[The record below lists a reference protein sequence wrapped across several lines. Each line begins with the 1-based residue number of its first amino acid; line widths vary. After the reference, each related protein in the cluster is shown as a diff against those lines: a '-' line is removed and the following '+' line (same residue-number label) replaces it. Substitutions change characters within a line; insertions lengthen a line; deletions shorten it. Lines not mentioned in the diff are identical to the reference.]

1 MITTTA
7 NSSWKFISDS
17 NSTST
22 LVVPTNASSV
32 EGESKTNTLTRPT
45 QEEDFISLSF
55 SSRLQVSFR
64 SLRFTASAKFLE
76 LKTSTSS
83 LAIPKTIRGI
93 AQSEDGCWSY
103 RIIFPTSGILCHD
116 VHLKFLRLN
125 DKLRFSI
132 SDVQADLTTTSE
144 PMAETMGRQQANSTP
159 SIHPTQ
165 LAMMMSMQKKFVG
178 MFDSLE
184 SCINQRF
191 EELNK
196 RVAALEQ
203 QVSKNSD
210 ANVE

>member
-7 NSSWKFISDS
+7 NSSWKFVSDS

-22 LVVPTNASSV
+22 LVIPTNASD
-32 EGESKTNTLTRPT
+32 GESKTNTLTRPT

-144 PMAETMGRQQANSTP
+144 PMAETMGRQPNSTP

-191 EELNK
+191 EELNT

-203 QVSKNSD
+203 QVSKNSN